1 VQSKV
6 LYPTKSST
14 SVAYL
19 SFLFLISGFAALIY
33 QIVWQRT
40 LFAAFGV
47 NIESTTIIVC
57 LFMFGLGVG
66 SFVGGHL
73 SDKFPNRA
81 PLLFLISELGIG
93 LFGLVSL
100 PLIHYVTHVTL
111 HGSLLTISIA
121 TFALLAIPTLF
132 MGATLPILVNHLHRY
147 LHNVGKTVGLLYCI
161 NTLGSAIAC
170 FITADFLFVYLGQQK
185 SIYVAAGCNLIVG
198 FLVWEYSRRIGRVE
212 LAPPTPQL
220 QIANRNSKIFPL
232 LLSALIGYISL
243 SQEML
248 WMRAVSYMTGGRPT
262 VFAHVLG
269 AFLIGIAAG
278 AFFAEKI
285 CSKPNQSPL
294 KWIARLLLLSALTYY
309 FGLFITAQLFTKSS
323 TLGLVFTHFI
333 VAATSF
339 SLGSIFPILCHYA
352 TDPNQSVGLAVSR
365 LYLANIIGA
374 VLGPLLTGFVMMD
387 LISTSHI
394 ILSLTLATLILAA
407 LTALHSRPLI
417 IVALA
422 PIVLLLFLHN
432 RLYTD
437 FLEKLHFQTHY
448 DASLHYKY
456 LVENRSG
463 IVSVTEDF
471 SGLSDT
477 VYGGAIYDG
486 NFNVDPWLDTNGIT
500 RAYLIAA
507 LHNDPKNIL
516 EIGLASGSWSRVLSA
531 YEPVQHITSIE
542 INPGYL
548 KLIAHY
554 SDAAPLLTDPKR
566 TIHIDDGRR
575 WLLRH
580 PDDKF
585 DFILQNTTFHWRDHA
600 TNLLSVEYFQL
611 CKAHLNPGGVIYVN
625 TTGNDDITF
634 TAAAVFKHVV
644 RVSKFIAFSDAPFSN
659 SKEQIRANLMRFQI
673 NHTQVFAD
681 PKLKNVLERLSNHD
695 LTDVAPAVRADQ
707 NLRLITDDN
716 MRPEFHPAK

>member
-1 VQSKV
+1 
-6 LYPTKSST
+6 
-14 SVAYL
+14 
-19 SFLFLISGFAALIY
+19 
-33 QIVWQRT
+33 
-40 LFAAFGV
+40 
-47 NIESTTIIVC
+47 
-57 LFMFGLGVG
+57 
-66 SFVGGHL
+66 
-73 SDKFPNRA
+73 
-81 PLLFLISELGIG
+81 
-93 LFGLVSL
+93 
-100 PLIHYVTHVTL
+100 
-111 HGSLLTISIA
+111 
-121 TFALLAIPTLF
+121 

-170 FITADFLFVYLGQQK
+170 FITADLLFTHLGQQK
-185 SIYVAAGCNLIVG
+185 STFIAAACNLIVG
-198 FLVWEYSRRIGRVE
+198 FLVWDYSRRLSAHAPSPGTPGEGRGE
-212 LAPPTPQL
+212 GLALQL
-220 QIANRNSKIFPL
+220 QIANRQSQILPL

-285 CSKPNQSPL
+285 CSRPNQNPL
-294 KWIARLLLLSALTYY
+294 RWISRLLLLSALTYY
-309 FGLFITAQLFTKSS
+309 FGLLITANLFTKSN
-323 TLGLVFTHFI
+323 TLGLYFTHFI

-352 TDPNQSVGLAVSR
+352 TNPNQSVGLAVSR

-374 VLGPLLTGFVMMD
+374 VLGPLFTGFVLMNYFPTD
-387 LISTSHI
+387 RI
-394 ILSLTLATLILAA
+394 IRQLTAITILLTLITTLILDRTESKPS
-407 LTALHSRPLI
+407 LSL
-417 IVALA
+417 
-422 PIVLLLFLHN
+422 PILVIFTLLLVLFH
-432 RLYTD
+432 RFLYTD

-448 DASLHYKY
+448 DPTLHYKY

-463 IVSVTEDF
+463 IVAVTEDF

-507 LHNDPKNIL
+507 LHNNPKRIL

-531 YEPVQHITSIE
+531 YDPVEYITSIE

-554 SDAAPLLTDPKR
+554 PDAAPLLTDPKR
-566 TIHIDDGRR
+566 TIQIDDGRR

-580 PDDKF
+580 PNEKF

-600 TNLLSVEYFQL
+600 TNLLSIEYFQL
-611 CKAHLNPGGVIYVN
+611 CKSHLNPGGVIFIN
-625 TTGNDDITF
+625 TTDNDDITF

-644 RVSKFIAFSDAPFSN
+644 RVSKFIAASDSPFSN
-659 SKEQIRANLMRFQI
+659 TASQIRANLMRFHL
-673 NHTQVFAD
+673 NNTQVFANL
-681 PKLKNVLERLSNHD
+681 KFKNVLESLSNHD
-695 LTDVAPAVRADQ
+695 LTDVAPAIRADKS
-707 NLRLITDDN
+707 LHLITDDN
-716 MRPEFHPAK
+716 MRPEFHAK